1 MVTSATLMN
10 LTDTMKMMAAAE
22 RLVGDFYRD
31 CAEIWEEDRAFWQEI
46 AAEEEKHATHLE
58 RMAQILTLKPERF
71 ATGRP
76 FNRTSIQTF
85 MNGIAGLR
93 QRLKEGLITRER
105 AVFAARDVE
114 ASILEKSYH
123 EFLHTSDTEYLTLV
137 NGIKQETGD
146 HKDRIEKRIQAL
158 KAGR

>member
-1 MVTSATLMN
+1 MVTSATLKN

-31 CAEIWEEDRAFWQEI
+31 CAEIWEEDGAFWLEI
-46 AAEEEKHATHLE
+46 AAEEEKHATQLE

-71 ATGRP
+71 ETGRP
-76 FNRTSIQTF
+76 FNRTGIQTF
-85 MNGIAGLR
+85 MNGIEGLR
-93 QRLKEGLITRER
+93 QRLKEGMITRER

-114 ASILEKSYH
+114 ASVLEKCYH
-123 EFLHTSDTEYLTLV
+123 EFLRTSDTEYLTLV
-137 NGIKQETGD
+137 NGITQETGD
-146 HKDRIEKRIQAL
+146 HKDRIEKRIQEL